1 MTNGERPAGI
11 PVRHTVPTELPGVSF
26 LLTDDGSWSL
36 RDERLEETYHSG
48 CGAASETWHV
58 YLLNSGLM
66 SRWQSGRKV
75 RLLEVGFGTGM
86 GWLMSTTAAHLLGGS
101 LEYLG
106 LEKRPLPMSLIQRC
120 TEVPWQRLAG
130 LSETWD
136 RWKGQADR
144 LRAELLEVAWSPD
157 GVPDGTWIELPHGSE
172 SGCSRLWIGDAN
184 DWVPKEE
191 RWDIVFLD
199 AFSPASNPELWEE
212 RFLRNLVDQIAEDGV
227 LVTYCVNRK
236 IRDCM
241 GQVGLR
247 VERLPG
253 PPGGKREV
261 LRATRA
267 VE

>member
-36 RDERLEETYHSG
+36 RDEGLEETYHSG

-58 YLLNSGLM
+58 YLLNSGLLT
-66 SRWQSGRKV
+66 RLQSGRMV

-86 GWLMSTTAAHLLGGS
+86 GWLMSATAATLLGGR
-101 LEYLG
+101 LGYLG
-106 LEKRPLPMSLIQRC
+106 LEKRLLPKSILQRC
-120 TEVPWQRLAG
+120 TDVPWERLEG
-130 LSETWD
+130 LSECCD
-136 RWKGQADR
+136 RWSEQADK
-144 LRAELLEVAWSPD
+144 LQADLLGLDWSPEPIEE
-157 GVPDGTWIELPHGSE
+157 GFWIKLPSGSE
-172 SGCSRLWIGDAN
+172 LCDSRLWIGDALE
-184 DWVPKEE
+184 WSPGEQ

-199 AFSPASNPELWEE
+199 AFSPASNPELWGEA
-212 RFLRNLVDQIAEDGV
+212 FLRKLYDHLTEDAV
-227 LVTYCVNRK
+227 LVTYCVNRQ

-241 GQVGLR
+241 GRVGFQ

-267 VE
+267 AQ